1 MTNKNA
7 HKHTEWNAPLTKA
20 DFYLYQLQ
28 KCIDIYGAFCWILFV
43 LGIVMG
49 GKAIYNFFSVAEYY
63 GFDKLFYSVL
73 CFLMGRGAL
82 KKYGEFRNEQ
92 RRIQNEVVEDAES

>member
-1 MTNKNA
+1 MTDKDA
-7 HKHTEWNAPLTKA
+7 HKRTEWNKPLTKA

-28 KCIDIYGAFCWILFV
+28 KYIDIYAAFCWILFV

-49 GKAIYNFFSVAEYY
+49 GEAIYNFLSGAKYY

-73 CFLMGRGAL
+73 CILIGRGAL
-82 KKYGEFRNEQ
+82 RKYGEFRNEQ
-92 RRIQNEVVEDAES
+92 RRIQNEVVEDTES